1 MSDGGPE
8 IHGKCSLPSG
18 PSLAPDAPSSAD
30 GSPWSASTS
39 PLFNGRLKLQLM
51 GFVVATVGWVLGT
64 TSMALAEWRVW
75 YVNSTSLLSS
85 HLACVGVWRACIFRQ
100 GNGLDR
106 AIGCQGYSYFDPY
119 VPMDIHVAQILLPLA
134 TVLGLFSK
142 AAIIFAL
149 KNMYLSKV
157 QKTCDASAVAGM
169 LSIAA
174 SFCILAAVVWNQLSI
189 QTEEGIAFPPSF
201 NL

>member
-1 MSDGGPE
+1 MPKTSAVGVRGG
-8 IHGKCSLPSG
+8 H
-18 PSLAPDAPSSAD
+18 
-30 GSPWSASTS
+30 
-39 PLFNGRLKLQLM
+39 RR
-51 GFVVATVGWVLGT
+51 WVLGT

-85 HLACVGVWRACIFRQ
+85 RLACVGVWRACIFHH
-100 GNGLDR
+100 GNGLDCP
-106 AIGCQGYSYFDPY
+106 IGCQDYSYLDSS
-119 VPMDIHVAQILLPLA
+119 VPLDIRVAQIVLLLA

-149 KNMYLSKV
+149 KNMYLSKA
-157 QKTCDASAVAGM
+157 QKTCGPSAVAGM

-174 SFCILAAVVWNQLSI
+174 SVCILAAVVWNQLSI

-201 NL
+201 NLPFKSDCQEVGGAALMAFLGSFGFFFGGWLTSLTNTC